1 MVLLLYQESMRL
13 ELLEV
18 HQSAEEAVA
27 RNNESVRADLQR
39 IQEVS
44 NLELV
49 CTKSTL
55 ARANAGGGIHIYIYI
70 LGIFLDGSRFHCV
83 SMVVLLFSSIFC
95 FPPNAGTMIWRIAIT
110 LGDCLCGFIR

>member
-1 MVLLLYQESMRL
+1 MRVTLSKRTNFVVMVLLLYQESMRL

-55 ARANAGGGIHIYIYI
+55 ARANAGGGYTYTYIYI
-70 LGIFLDGSRFHCV
+70 RDFPRRF
-83 SMVVLLFSSIFC
+83 
-95 FPPNAGTMIWRIAIT
+95 
-110 LGDCLCGFIR
+110 